1 MEFDESGRW
10 RIDPQNPNQTVSE
23 FKSMLDDLT
32 RLISDWVW
40 ETDTDFRLNYVS
52 TRIFDSLGIPA
63 DEATGKRLP
72 QLGTFRSASGTPLD
86 LDYRKPFRDI
96 QFDGE
101 DRNGNPRSMQISGLP
116 IFDPVTGDFKGVRGI
131 TKDITASKK
140 AREVSDQ
147 LGFAIENF
155 SESFFMTDPAS
166 RLILGNRKFREL
178 NRQVSQ
184 FNLPGTP
191 YEDHLRA
198 VVAKGLVPE
207 AIGKEDE
214 WISYRLY
221 LHRHPHGPFEIK
233 RNGDRV
239 LRISEEKLPNGS
251 TATISIDIT
260 QLKAAEDALREN
272 AKRNRDFTMNAAHQL
287 RTPLGVLQANIDN
300 MEDKEIARSL
310 LQDTK
315 TITRIV
321 EQLLDG
327 KRWESI
333 EYTPEDRV
341 DITEICRNV
350 VTALAP
356 NAIRVAK
363 IIELDVPDEPVWI
376 NGLAEPL
383 EGAVRNLIENAI
395 IHTTPKTFVKV
406 AVTQEGW
413 LSVEDQGPG
422 IGKQGRERILDPA
435 LRLDRRG
442 GHMGLGLEI
451 VKSIMKAHN
460 ATFELAS
467 EEGMGST
474 FSMRFPVISPD
485 AV

>member
-23 FKSMLDDLT
+23 FKTMLDDLT

-40 ETDTDFRLNYVS
+40 ETDTEFRLNYVS

-72 QLGTFRSASGTPLD
+72 QLGTFRSSSGIPLD

-101 DRNGNPRSMQISGLP
+101 DRNGERRSMLISGLP
-116 IFDPVTGDFKGVRGI
+116 IFDSVTGDFKGVRGI

-155 SESFFMTDPAS
+155 SECFFMTDS
-166 RLILGNRKFREL
+166 GGRLILGNRKFREL
-178 NRQVSQ
+178 NRQINQ

-191 YEDHLRA
+191 FEDHLRA
-198 VVAKGLVPE
+198 AVSKGMVPD

-214 WISYRLY
+214 WVSYRLY

-260 QLKAAEDALREN
+260 KLKAAEDALREN
-272 AKRNRDFTMNAAHQL
+272 AERNREFTINAAHQL
-287 RTPLGVLQANIDN
+287 RTPLGVLRANIDN
-300 MEDKEIARSL
+300 IEDKEIATSL
-310 LQDTK
+310 RQDTK
-315 TITRIV
+315 IITRIV

-327 KRWESI
+327 KRWEAI
-333 EYTPEDRV
+333 EYTPDDKV
-341 DITEICRNV
+341 DISDVCRNV

-356 NAIRVAK
+356 DAIRVSK
-363 IIELDVPDEPVWI
+363 MLELDVPDKPVWV

-395 IHTTPKTFVKV
+395 IHSTPRTSINIS
-406 AVTQEGW
+406 VTQEGRV
-413 LSVEDQGPG
+413 SVEDLGPG
-422 IGKQGRERILDPA
+422 IGQFERERILDPD

-442 GHMGLGLEI
+442 AHMGLGLEI
-451 VKSIMKAHN
+451 VKSIAKAHN
-460 ATFELAS
+460 AIFDLSS
-467 EEGMGST
+467 EEEKGST
-474 FSMRFPVISPD
+474 FSLKFSTLPID
-485 AV
+485 TA